1 MSFQDLG
8 TFAKYIQVNRNQEI
22 ELFIYN
28 VDSESV
34 KRSVIE
40 PRDNW
45 GGEGLIGADISFGY
59 CNQLPIRQRD
69 IVNNQKRNQMKNIF

>member
-8 TFAKYIQVNRNQEI
+8 TFAKYIQVNQNQEI

-59 CNQLPIRQRD
+59 CNPGKSKSCPVYSTFSQAC
-69 IVNNQKRNQMKNIF
+69 